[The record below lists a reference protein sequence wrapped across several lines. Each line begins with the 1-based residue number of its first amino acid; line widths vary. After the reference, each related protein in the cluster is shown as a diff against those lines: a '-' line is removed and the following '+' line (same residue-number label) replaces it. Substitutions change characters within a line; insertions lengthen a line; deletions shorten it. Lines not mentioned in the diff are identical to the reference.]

1 MDTDNTSRDIP
12 GNVESNEDGKD
23 GRAIA
28 FHLLTVPAM
37 LIICKNVEQNL
48 SEKQNKIV

>member
-28 FHLLTVPAM
+28 FHLPTVPAV
-37 LIICKNVEQNL
+37 LIICKNVETTY
-48 SEKQNKIV
+48 QNKTIL